1 MKRLILILPLL
12 LAGCSWVNYD
22 EQTKLQIAELQKQ
35 AEIAKIACNNLEV
48 VNSKINN
55 LKGYLGSEWNNITPP
70 VVWTSDSKP
79 ISAGYICII
88 DWTSE
93 TEYREYAEDQV
104 TFLDDCGAFQGIKWC
119 FIVLSSNLFLFITW
133 KNY

>member
-35 AEIAKIACNNLEV
+35 AEVAKVACNNLEV
-48 VNSKINN
+48 VNNKINN

-70 VVWTSDSKP
+70 SVWKSDSKTV
-79 ISAGYICII
+79 SAGYICII

-93 TEYREYAEDQV
+93 TEYREYKDSEV
-104 TFLDDCGAFQGIKWC
+104 SYLDNCGAFEAVKWC
-119 FIVLSSNLFLFITW
+119 FVVNNTSENCF
-133 KNY
+133 KQ

>member
-1 MKRLILILPLL
+1 MKYLFLFIPLL

-55 LKGYLGSEWNNITPP
+55 LKGYLGSEWNNIAPP
-70 VVWTSDSKP
+70 SIWTSDSKP
-79 ISAGYICII
+79 VSAGYICII

-119 FIVLSSNLFLFITW
+119 FIVNDTQENCF
-133 KNY
+133 KQ